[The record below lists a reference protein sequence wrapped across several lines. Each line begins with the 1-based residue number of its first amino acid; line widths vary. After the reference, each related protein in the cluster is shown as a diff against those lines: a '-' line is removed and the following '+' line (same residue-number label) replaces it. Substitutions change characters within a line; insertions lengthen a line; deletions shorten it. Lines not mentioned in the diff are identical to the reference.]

1 MAKRKSNRAA
11 RRIMGMPHWRSNS
24 QFQAKER
31 HTGMWFVTQTNSW
44 EVFESFHLSRKA
56 IAARRAEAQEKAL

>member
-44 EVFESFHLSRKA
+44 EVFESFYLSRKA
-56 IAARRAEAQEKAL
+56 IAARRPEAQEKAL

>member
-1 MAKRKSNRAA
+1 MAKRKSNRTA
-11 RRIMGMPHWRSNS
+11 RRLLDMPHWRSNS

-44 EVFESFHLSRKA
+44 AAFESFYLSRKA
-56 IAARRAEAQEKAL
+56 IAAQRAEDQEKAL